1 MRISGIPSDLQIK
14 QKLYFPGVHL
24 YSNCSNCNMESQADL
39 GKKGMSMVQ
48 TNRPT
53 KIYFECPTCI
63 KGWTEEI
70 IISLVLSTL

>member
-1 MRISGIPSDLQIK
+1 
-14 QKLYFPGVHL
+14 
-24 YSNCSNCNMESQADL
+24 MESQADL

-70 IISLVLSTL
+70 IISLVLSKV